1 MEARRRSK
9 GIQRELDQTGFA
21 RISDEL
27 HKKRKNKTTYNIT
40 IKKDTPY
47 IVDANN
53 VHPGENLKLK
63 IKDQKGKIITK
74 ARDSHGSEDPHLVFS
89 VDKRQRVKVIVQVE
103 DDMHN
108 RGKIPYS
115 LAINKYTKRSEL
127 NPNAK
132 QRVNLNKSDSSNHSF
147 EAEGKT
153 VPAPDNP
160 LSILWQELSTNAESI
175 SINGLDEI
183 LGATTSD
190 GSTVSQGEMN
200 LLSEILYDLENH
212 VAPNNLDYYSYIF
225 GAAIGS
231 NPANANFTGGA
242 KSDADVQNL
251 GNLSTGFS
259 SDQVTLLQK
268 KWFRGEDL
276 PLAQIDGDSAAGVAP
291 STFNYALASGDLFD
305 GTPSFTQLSQG
316 NAGTCW
322 FLSSLNAV
330 ANASSTSSDITDMFI
345 DNGDG
350 TYGVKFY
357 GPNGSEKAWV
367 TVNKELPIANY
378 YEESLLMAGSKTS
391 NQLYDENFVKPRVD
405 LQSAGYGPANLTW
418 AALAEKALA
427 QVNETELLQRASSD
441 NSYRA
446 IEGGL
451 SLGID
456 YLTGQSNYNSSTYII
471 PFSDFKSID
480 PTQDPILLGSF
491 AKWSGSPDG
500 TTQLVSGHAYSIVDK
515 VNDEAT
521 GTTSFKVVNPWGES
535 SFGYDATFMISSREL
550 ESLYDDNVAILAST
564 TW

>member
-491 AKWSGSPDG
+491 AKWSGSPYG

>member
-9 GIQRELDQTGFA
+9 GIQRELNQTGFA

-27 HKKRKNKTTYNIT
+27 HKKRKTKTTYNFT
-40 IKKDTPY
+40 VEKDTPY

-63 IKDQKGKIITK
+63 IKDKKGNTLTK
-74 ARDSHGSEDPHLVFS
+74 ARDSHGSEDPHLTFS
-89 VDKRQRVKVIVQVE
+89 VDKGQRVKVIVQVE

-108 RGKIPYS
+108 KGKIPYS

-132 QRVNLNKSDSSNHSF
+132 HRVNLDKSDTSNHSF
-147 EAEGKT
+147 VAEGKEI
-153 VPAPDNP
+153 PASDNP
-160 LSILWQELSTNAESI
+160 LSVLWQELSTNQEKI
-175 SINGLDEI
+175 GLNGLDEI

-190 GSTVSQGEMN
+190 GSTVSQDEIN
-200 LLSEILYDLENH
+200 LLSEILYDLEDH
-212 VAPNNLDYYSYIF
+212 VDPNNLDYYSYIF

-231 NPANANFTGGA
+231 NPANAHFTGGA
-242 KSDADVQNL
+242 KSDDDIQGL

-259 SDQVTLLQK
+259 SEQVTLLQK

-276 PLAQIDGDSAAGVAP
+276 PFAQIDGDSAAGVAP

-316 NAGTCW
+316 HAGTCW

-330 ANASSTSSDITDMFI
+330 ANAASTSSDITDMFI

-357 GPNGSEKAWV
+357 GPNGNDTAWV
-367 TVNKELPIANY
+367 TVNKELPITNY
-378 YEESLLMAGSKTS
+378 YEDSLLMAGSKRS
-391 NQLYDENFVKPRVD
+391 DNLYDGYFVKPRVD

-427 QVNETELLQRASSD
+427 QVNETGLLQRASSD
-441 NSYRA
+441 NSYKA

-451 SLGID
+451 SLGLD
-456 YLTGQSNYNSSTYII
+456 YLTGQSNYNSNSYLI
-471 PFSDFKSID
+471 PFSDFESID
-480 PTQDPILLGSF
+480 PTQDPIWLGSF
-491 AKWSGSPDG
+491 SKWSGSPSG
-500 TTQLVSGHAYSIVDK
+500 TTQLVSGHAYAIVDK
-515 VNDEAT
+515 VYNEAT

-535 SFGYDATFMISSREL
+535 SFGYDATFMLPSSEL
-550 ESLYDDNVAILAST
+550 ESLYNNKVALLAST